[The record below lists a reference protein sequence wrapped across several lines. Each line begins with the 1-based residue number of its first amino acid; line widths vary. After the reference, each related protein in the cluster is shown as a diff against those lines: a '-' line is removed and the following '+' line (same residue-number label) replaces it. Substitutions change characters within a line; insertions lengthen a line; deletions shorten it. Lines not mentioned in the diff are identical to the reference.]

1 MAIVRPFKAI
11 RPQKELAEKVAALP
25 YDVMSSEE
33 ARAMV
38 KGNPYSFLHIDKAEI
53 DLDESIDLYD
63 IRVYEKARD
72 NLHNMINDKVFLQD
86 DKPLFYIYQQ
96 TMKGRTQTGLVA
108 TASID
113 DYLNNVIKKHEHTR
127 ADKEQDRI
135 RHVDY
140 CDANTGPIFLT
151 YKHNQEIEKLINQSI
166 NAAPEYKFIAND
178 VLQKVW
184 LVVDDEV
191 IAKIQELFSDISD
204 LYIAD
209 GHHRSKSAV
218 EVGLQRRLSHP
229 NYSIDDE
236 FNYFLVV
243 LFPDKDLYIM
253 DYNRLVKDLN
263 HHSKEEFLSLVEEK
277 FVLEQLVDS
286 SGFSPT
292 EKYTFGMYLDNSWYK
307 LTARKNTFDSDNPVE
322 RLDVSILQNNLLGP
336 ILGIDD
342 PRVSDRI
349 DFLGGIRGIE
359 VLQKEVD
366 DNKMVLAF
374 TMYPTA
380 IQDLMDIA
388 DAGEVM
394 PPKSTWF
401 EPKLLSGLFI
411 HKLS

>member
-72 NLHNMINDKVFLQD
+72 NLNKMVDDKVFMQD

-96 TMKGRTQTGLVA
+96 TMQGRTQTGLVV

-127 ADKEQDRI
+127 ADKEKDRI
-135 RHVDY
+135 KHVDY

-151 YKHNQEIEKLINQSI
+151 YKHDEEIEKLISNSI
-166 NAAPEYKFIAND
+166 NAAPEYNFIAND
-178 VLQKVW
+178 VLQRVW
-184 LVVDDEV
+184 LVVDDET
-191 IAKIQELFSDISD
+191 ITKIQELFSNISD

-218 EVGLQRRLSHP
+218 EVGLQRRLTHP
-229 NYSIDDE
+229 NYSMDDE
-236 FNYFLVV
+236 FNYFLAV
-243 LFPDKDLYIM
+243 LFPDKDLHIM

-263 HHSKEEFLSLVEEK
+263 HHSKEKFLSLVAEK
-277 FVLEQLVDS
+277 FVLEQLTAS

-292 EKYTFGMYLDNSWYK
+292 TKHTFGMYLDNSWYK
-307 LTARKNTFDSDNPVE
+307 LTARKNTFDPDNPVE
-322 RLDVSILQNNLLGP
+322 RLDVSILQNNLLEP
-336 ILGIDD
+336 ILGIND

-374 TMYPTA
+374 TMYPTT